1 MKYLVIPKEESLITV
16 DYVIE
21 SDVYTHSLYYSGSDM
36 WASKLQGK
44 LIGSIYDDGN
54 GVFLSDC
61 WVKRCLTYSELS
73 ELNILLTFINKV
85 DHGSYRFSILKQEE
99 I

>member
-21 SDVYTHSLYYSGSDM
+21 SDEYTHSLYYSGSDT
-36 WASKLQGK
+36 WPFKSRGK
-44 LIGSIYDDGN
+44 LIGTIYDDGN
-54 GVFLSDC
+54 GAFLSDC
-61 WVKRCLTYSELS
+61 WTKRYLNYSELS
-73 ELNILLTFINKV
+73 ELNVLLTFINKV
-85 DHGSYRFSILKQEE
+85 DHGSYRFSILKQQE

>member
-1 MKYLVIPKEESLITV
+1 MKYLVIPKEESLISV

-21 SDVYTHSLYYSGSDM
+21 SDEYTHSLYYSGSDM

-85 DHGSYRFSILKQEE
+85 DHGSYRFSILKQQE

>member
-21 SDVYTHSLYYSGSDM
+21 SDEYTHSLYYSGSDI
-36 WASKLQGK
+36 WEFKLRGK
-44 LIGSIYDDGN
+44 LIGTIYDDGN
-54 GVFLSDC
+54 GVLVSDC
-61 WVKRCLTYSELS
+61 WTKRYLNYSELS
-73 ELNILLTFINKV
+73 ELNVLLTFINKV
-85 DHGSYRFSILKQEE
+85 DHGSYRFSILKQQE